1 MCVQVHIHMKNNNFV
16 PVTINMLNVSIM
28 HDMMLVGS
36 VNKTSGL
43 ALPPRSDME
52 VRTATG
58 EGTLAVGQHGMEL
71 L

>member
-1 MCVQVHIHMKNNNFV
+1 MKNNNFV